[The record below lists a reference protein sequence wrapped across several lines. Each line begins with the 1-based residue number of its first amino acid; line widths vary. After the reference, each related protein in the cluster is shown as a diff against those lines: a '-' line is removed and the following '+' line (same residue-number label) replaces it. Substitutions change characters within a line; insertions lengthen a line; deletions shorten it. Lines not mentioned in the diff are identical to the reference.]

1 MEKSIMYPIKH
12 VKAYQLQMSIKQLN
26 DWQEAQQRRALEEK
40 ENKEIKNQ
48 TGNRGTRNPT

>member
-1 MEKSIMYPIKH
+1 
-12 VKAYQLQMSIKQLN
+12 MSIKQLN